1 MYGCQLR
8 RDQNG
13 RWNIIEADDGEVLGN
28 AELMGHHPDG
38 QTVARGQDRGRAGLA
53 FKNAFSGSSTTFFVG
68 VGAFPNHSRKP
79 VSTGVENFKV
89 TFNPPPGYLE
99 ADPF

>member
-13 RWNIIEADDGEVLGN
+13 RWNIIEAGDGEVLGN

-38 QTVARGQDRGRAGLA
+38 QTIARGRIAVGRGSLLKMPSADRAAVLITTQLERYDRDVQGL
-53 FKNAFSGSSTTFFVG
+53 
-68 VGAFPNHSRKP
+68 
-79 VSTGVENFKV
+79 
-89 TFNPPPGYLE
+89 
-99 ADPF
+99 

>member
-28 AELMGHHPDG
+28 AELMGQSSFDHPDG
-38 QTVARGQDRGRAGLA
+38 QTVARGQDRVGRGPLSKMPSAAVLPLSSSESIAVGLH
-53 FKNAFSGSSTTFFVG
+53 SSL
-68 VGAFPNHSRKP
+68 H
-79 VSTGVENFKV
+79 
-89 TFNPPPGYLE
+89 PP
-99 ADPF
+99 A